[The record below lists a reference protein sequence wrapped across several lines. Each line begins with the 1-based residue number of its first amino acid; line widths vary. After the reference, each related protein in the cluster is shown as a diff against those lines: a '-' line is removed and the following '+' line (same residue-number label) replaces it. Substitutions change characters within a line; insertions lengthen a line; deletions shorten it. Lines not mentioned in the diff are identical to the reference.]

1 MQQNINMLPE
11 GRTIGRKR
19 FVKPKYVKKQ
29 PDIVQ
34 R

>member
-11 GRTIGRKR
+11 GRPIGTKR
-19 FVKPKYVKKQ
+19 FVKPKYFKRQADVV
-29 PDIVQ
+29 P